1 MTGGFQGFLVDQIA
15 AHDRELLARYA
26 NFVQCEQLDSEANH
40 RCAITILHGHRN
52 PEQCRLLPPA
62 LPDPANSP
70 PIYTGSPPRLK
81 EKSLGHSG
89 LLRTCRI
96 LDNGVHV
103 HQYGEQGGEYTLR
116 IIEVVD
122 PQSEGTNAPVS

>member
-1 MTGGFQGFLVDQIA
+1 MAGGFQVDQIA

-26 NFVQCEQLDSEANH
+26 DFVQCEQLDSEANH
-40 RCAITILHGHRN
+40 RYAIIILYGHRN
-52 PEQCRLLPPA
+52 PEHCRLLPPA

-70 PIYTGSPPRLK
+70 PIYTGNPPRLIEK
-81 EKSLGHSG
+81 EESLGHSG

-122 PQSEGTNAPVS
+122 PQS